1 MSAER
6 VAFFQLCTETMSS
19 YLEGSSSIFEPQTMI
34 IPSMQKASHV
44 RKAHVLQAIHLY
56 EGPDLLCRDTVGV
69 GDAIVDDPQGLCI

>member
-1 MSAER
+1 
-6 VAFFQLCTETMSS
+6 
-19 YLEGSSSIFEPQTMI
+19 MI